1 MWQYKILFKNNVI
14 YKQWRSVPVN
24 SGGTKDQEEDVRG
37 SRRGGVRKDGVG
49 VREGRKIV
57 RVKLWLLFFI
67 LQNNAG

>member
-1 MWQYKILFKNNVI
+1 
-14 YKQWRSVPVN
+14 VPVN
-24 SGGTKDQEEDVRG
+24 SGGSKDQEEDVRG
-37 SRRGGVRKDGVG
+37 SRRGGVRKDGLG